1 MCPALS
7 PSVTSWVREV
17 VSLSTPRSWVGPGA
31 LGLGAPVVPAHA
43 SLYPFLGVFAADPF
57 DSLLLTS
64 DLDAQ
69 PCSKPNLLGELLNS
83 DSLAAQPASFPS
95 THSAP
100 PPACST
106 DFLQLGE

>member
-1 MCPALS
+1 MPSSRSLCVLLGPRGGLIVQAAQPGGLALWAGCS
-7 PSVTSWVREV
+7 C
-17 VSLSTPRSWVGPGA
+17 GA
-31 LGLGAPVVPAHA
+31 YTRLTLP
-43 SLYPFLGVFAADPF
+43 LLGVSAADPF
-57 DSLLLTS
+57 DPLLLTS

-69 PCSKPNLLGELLNS
+69 PCSKPNLLGEFLNS

-100 PPACST
+100 PPACGT

>member
-1 MCPALS
+1 M
-7 PSVTSWVREV
+7 PSSR
-17 VSLSTPRSWVGPGA
+17 SLFVLGPRGCLIVQAVQPGGA
-31 LGLGAPVVPAHA
+31 WRSGLGASVVPAHA
-43 SLYPFLGVFAADPF
+43 SLHLLLGVSAADPF

-64 DLDAQ
+64 DPDAQ
-69 PCSKPNLLGELLNS
+69 PCSKPNLFGEFLNS
-83 DSLAAQPASFPS
+83 DSLATQPASFPS